1 MLVTGSFTAPYG
13 VASVR
18 RETFKNFYRVVDASG
33 RLIPDNQITFTTD
46 GKTINFRAN
55 VPHIE

>member
-33 RLIPDNQITFTTD
+33 RL
-46 GKTINFRAN
+46 
-55 VPHIE
+55 VPIIKLNLLQMVKQ

>member
-33 RLIPDNQITFTTD
+33 RLSDNQITLLQTV
-46 GKTINFRAN
+46 RL
-55 VPHIE
+55 